1 MEYVI
6 IGLLSSSILLII
18 FSFFTRDPYKELKD
32 EFDQFSMQQIQEL
45 YQIKKK
51 LKVLEEELLIED
63 DYFNPG
69 TPVKEG
75 STPSKEIHAILK
87 NQVWSLAQQGLSIEQ
102 ISKQSSLRPDE
113 VKNIINEF
121 MYPKS

>member
-6 IGLLSSSILLII
+6 VCLLGSSILLII
-18 FSFFTRDPYKELKD
+18 LSFFIKDPYKELKE

-63 DYFNPG
+63 DYFNPA
-69 TPVKEG
+69 TPVKEI
-75 STPSKEIHAILK
+75 STPNKEIHAILK
-87 NQVWSLAQQGLSIEQ
+87 NQVWSLAQQGLSLEQ
-102 ISKQSSLRPDE
+102 ISKQSSLTPNE
-113 VKNIINEF
+113 VKSIINEF
-121 MYPKS
+121 MYPDA